1 MKTINVHEAKTNLSR
16 LLGEVERGGEV
27 VIGRAGRPVAVLKAF
42 QPERKQRKPGS
53 WKGRVKIA
61 ADFDEL
67 PAELQ
72 RGFAGRAK

>member
-72 RGFAGRAK
+72 RAFAGRAK